1 MANRG
6 QKRTE
11 AVDEWPAD
19 KRACSS
25 SEFRP
30 STSNSSAQTPMS
42 SAHDADMDTSS
53 STSGSTRSE
62 GDGEKDSTYG
72 SCDSDSSIRDY
83 YRRRSWGDQSKFK
96 KVLSSL
102 SEEVEESGQLA
113 ALTELCELLS
123 FATDSSLPSLMADSF
138 SPILV
143 KLARQDSNPDIMLLA
158 TRAITYLCDVN
169 PRSSGFLIRHN
180 AVPVLCQKLMV
191 IEYLDV
197 AEQCLQAL
205 EKISREQP
213 LACSQSGAVMAVL
226 NYIDFFSTSMQRVAL
241 STVVNICKKPTSECP
256 LPFMEA
262 IPILC
267 NLLQYEDTQLVESV
281 ATCLIKIG
289 EQVCHSSDMLD
300 EVSRH
305 GVIQQ
310 ALHHIDL
317 NSRTTLGQ
325 PIYVGL
331 IGLLVKLASGSAV
344 AFRTLL
350 ELNISSILKDI
361 LSTYDLSH
369 GMLSTSVV
377 DGHCSQIHEVLK
389 LLNELLPTIAR
400 EQDIEVQLS
409 SDKESFLM
417 ERPNIVEKFGI
428 DLLPVLIQ
436 VVHSGMDMYICY
448 GCLSII
454 NKLVYLSKSEVLLTL
469 LQTANFSSFL
479 AGVFTR
485 KDPHVIL
492 LALQIVDTV
501 LLKLPHVFLKA
512 FTKEGVLFTIY
523 GLFSPDMCSQFTSPV
538 FDGRRFAKG
547 ESQKSAPPDIQ
558 RCPCFTFDAGQS
570 SKSPETGS
578 CKLQKDAV
586 QNLAKH
592 IWTNHF
598 SVESPNPEKG
608 LTDILQKLRT
618 LSTALTAM
626 LSKSLNDVAPTEEED
641 EIYNLLHQIMLDLNG
656 KDPISTFEFVE
667 SGIMKALVNY
677 LTNGQHLGDKADT
690 GAVDQLYIIEKRFE
704 VFGRLLLSF
713 SVPSLEE
720 FPLLTLVR
728 RLQSALSSVENFP
741 VILSHTTRLRN
752 SYATVPYGRCN
763 SYPCLKIQFVKEEED
778 IGLRDYTESIVN
790 VDPFVPLDAIEGY
803 LWPKLNSKTEDLK
816 SSSHAL
822 KEKGSSSS
830 HSPSDSNFCKGKSPD
845 LMASSN
851 MLVYEEKPDLPLS
864 SPEGTTSFEQRT
876 VGKGNVT
883 DVHTEPVEKEKHCPL
898 EEDGSTNTDHPG
910 GASPKLLFYL
920 EGKQLDSTLSLY
932 QSILKRQLEVEL
944 DTITSAKLWNR
955 VYKITYRRAV
965 KSKQSYAEHRHNVAQ
980 SSLARRVS
988 VCNYAPFFSG
998 MLVPEVDVERSSAA
1012 CDVLSLLKSLEGI
1025 NRFRFHLMY
1034 CERILAF
1041 AEGRTDSFDILN
1053 VAVHGVSQN
1062 EFANSKLTEKLEQQ
1076 IRDPMAV
1083 SVGGMPSWCTQLMT
1097 WYPFLFGFEARCK
1110 YFRLVALG
1118 RSPFQNHT
1126 VSHSNM
1132 GVSSGRQHNNGNFPR
1147 KKFLVHRDKILD
1159 SAAQMM
1165 DLYAHQKVVLEVEY
1179 NEEVGTG
1186 LGPTLEFY
1194 TMVCHEFQKS
1204 GLGMWRDDHISLDC
1218 MKSSEAEDSK
1228 FLVSHFGLFPRP
1240 WSSSPSTSSG
1250 IEFSEVIKKFVLLGQ
1265 IVAKSLHDGRVLDL
1279 PFSKAFYKL
1288 ILGKELTMYDI
1299 QLFDPGLGRALLE
1312 FCALVE
1318 RKRYLESL
1326 CEEKSCKLD
1335 LCFRNTRIEDL
1346 CLDFTLP
1353 GYPDYALISASDLK
1367 MVNLYNLE
1375 EYVSFIVDATVK
1387 SGISRQV
1394 EAFKSGFDQVFPI
1407 RHLEVFT
1414 EDELECLLCGEHE
1427 LWKSTELLDNIK
1439 FDHGYTVS
1447 SPPVVNL
1454 LEIMQEFDNEQQR
1467 AFLQFVTGAPRL
1479 PTGGLASLNP
1489 KLTIVRKH
1497 CSKRVDDDLP
1507 SVMTCANYLKLP
1519 PYSSKEIM
1527 KEKLLYAIT
1536 EGQGSFHLS

>member
-1 MANRG
+1 MENRG

-30 STSNSSAQTPMS
+30 STSNSSAQTPMNS
-42 SAHDADMDTSS
+42 SHDADMDTSS

-62 GDGEKDSTYG
+62 GDGEKDSMYG

-96 KVLSSL
+96 NVLSRL

-123 FATDSSLPSLMADSF
+123 FATDSSLSSLMADSF

-143 KLARQDSNPDIMLLA
+143 KLARQDSNPDIMLLT

-169 PRSSGFLIRHN
+169 PRSSGFLVRHN

-213 LACSQSGAVMAVL
+213 LACLQSGAVMAVL

-241 STVVNICKKPTSECP
+241 STVVNICKKPTSES
-256 LPFMEA
+256 LSPFMEA
-262 IPILC
+262 IPNLC
-267 NLLQYEDTQLVESV
+267 NLLQYEDKQLVESV
-281 ATCLIKIG
+281 VTCLIKIG

-300 EVSRH
+300 EVCRH
-305 GVIQQ
+305 GLIQQ
-310 ALHHIDL
+310 ALHLIDL

-350 ELNISSILKDI
+350 ELNISSIIKDI
-361 LSTYDLSH
+361 LSTYDLSHH

-377 DGHCSQIHEVLK
+377 DGHCSQMHGLLK
-389 LLNELLPTIAR
+389 LLNELLPTITR
-400 EQDIEVQLS
+400 EQDVEVQLS
-409 SDKESFLM
+409 SDKEAFLM
-417 ERPNIVEKFGI
+417 ERPDIVEKFGI

-436 VVHSGMDMYICY
+436 VLHSGVDMYICY

-454 NKLVYLSKSEVLLTL
+454 SKLVSLSKSDVLLTL

-523 GLFSPDMCSQFTSPV
+523 GLFSPDKCSQFKSSV
-538 FDGRRFAKG
+538 FDGRRFAKD
-547 ESQKSAPPDIQ
+547 ESKKSAPPDVQ
-558 RCPCFTFDAGQS
+558 RCPCFTFDAGHS

-592 IWTNHF
+592 VWNNHF
-598 SVESPNPEKG
+598 SVESPNPEKVV
-608 LTDILQKLRT
+608 TNILQKLRS

-626 LSKSLNDVAPTEEED
+626 LSKTVNDVTPTQEED

-667 SGIMKALVNY
+667 SGIVKALVNY
-677 LTNGQHLGDKADT
+677 LTNGQHLGGEADN
-690 GAVDQLYIIEKRFE
+690 GAVDQLYLIEKRCE

-713 SVPSLEE
+713 SDPSLEE

-728 RLQSALSSVENFP
+728 RLQSALSSSESFP
-741 VILSHTTRLRN
+741 VVLSHMARLRN
-752 SYATVPYGRCN
+752 SYANVPYGRCT
-763 SYPCLKIQFVKEEED
+763 SYPCLKIQFVKEEGD
-778 IGLRDYTESIVN
+778 IGLRDYTESVLN
-790 VDPFVPLDAIEGY
+790 VDPFVPLDAVEGY
-803 LWPKLNSKTEDLK
+803 LWPKLNPRKTEDLK
-816 SSSHAL
+816 SRSRAL

-830 HSPSDSNFCKGKSPD
+830 HSLSDS
-845 LMASSN
+845 
-851 MLVYEEKPDLPLS
+851 PLS
-864 SPEGTTSFEQRT
+864 SPEGTSSFELRT
-876 VGKGNVT
+876 VGTGDLT
-883 DVHTEPVEKEKHCPL
+883 DFHREPVEKEQHCPL

-910 GASPKLLFYL
+910 QFDKEDVSPKLLFYL
-920 EGKQLDSTLSLY
+920 EGKQLDCTLSLY

-944 DTITSAKLWNR
+944 DNITSAKLWNH

-965 KSKQSYAEHRHNVAQ
+965 KSKNSYDEHHHNVAQ
-980 SSLARRVS
+980 SSLSRSVS
-988 VCNYAPFFSG
+988 VCNCTPFFSG

-1025 NRFRFHLMY
+1025 NRFRFHLMC

-1041 AEGRTDSFDILN
+1041 AEGRTDNLDTLN

-1062 EFANSKLTEKLEQQ
+1062 EFVNSKLTEKLEQQ
-1076 IRDPMAV
+1076 IRDPMAL
-1083 SVGGMPSWCTQLMT
+1083 SVGGMPSWCSQLMT

-1110 YFRLVALG
+1110 YFRLAALG
-1118 RSPFQNHT
+1118 RSPVHT
-1126 VSHSNM
+1126 QSMSHSNT
-1132 GVSSGRQHNNGNFPR
+1132 SSGRQHNNGNFPR

-1159 SAAQMM
+1159 SAAKMM

-1204 GLGMWRDDHISLDC
+1204 GLGMWRDDHISLEC
-1218 MKSSEAEDSK
+1218 MKSSEAEDSN
-1228 FLVSHFGLFPRP
+1228 FLVSRFGLFPRP
-1240 WSSSPSTSSG
+1240 WSPSSSMSSG

-1265 IVAKSLHDGRVLDL
+1265 IVAKALQDGRVLDL
-1279 PFSKAFYKL
+1279 PFSKAFHKL

-1318 RKRYLESL
+1318 RKGYLESL
-1326 CEEKSCKLD
+1326 CEEKSCELD
-1335 LCFRNTRIEDL
+1335 MCFRNTRIEDL

-1353 GYPDYALISASDLK
+1353 GYPDYALFSASDLK

-1394 EAFKSGFDQVFPI
+1394 EAFMSGFDQVFPI
-1407 RHLEVFT
+1407 RHLEIFT

-1427 LWKSTELLDNIK
+1427 LWNSSALLDHIK

-1454 LEIMQEFDNEQQR
+1454 LEIMRQFDNKQQR